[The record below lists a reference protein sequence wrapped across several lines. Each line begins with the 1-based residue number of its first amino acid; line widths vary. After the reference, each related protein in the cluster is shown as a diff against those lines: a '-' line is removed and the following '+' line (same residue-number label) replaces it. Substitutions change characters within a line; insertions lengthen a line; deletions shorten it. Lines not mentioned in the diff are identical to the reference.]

1 MLYPEYG
8 YIYIYIPEYIYIHI
22 MDITSRI
29 YIQFFVIW
37 GPPVR
42 LETLPNLVSKW
53 LTSNGWRIPKWKRR
67 GYGEYA
73 EGAEEQDTLIMS
85 KTYR

>member
-1 MLYPEYG
+1 
-8 YIYIYIPEYIYIHI
+8 
-22 MDITSRI
+22 
-29 YIQFFVIW
+29 
-37 GPPVR
+37 
-42 LETLPNLVSKW
+42 LPNLVSKW